1 MVRASTIR
9 DASVIHE
16 AKYLEFRH
24 HRGLKRVVN
33 FDELY
38 TWKKRLGAGAFGEV
52 HEALNTKVN
61 LLCAVKKMKK
71 SKIIGNK
78 SLTEAV
84 KRELS
89 VLQ

>member
-1 MVRASTIR
+1 MRASTIR

-24 HRGLKRVVN
+24 HRGLKKVEN

-38 TWKKRLGAGAFGEV
+38 TWKKHLGAGAFGEV

-61 LLCAVKKMKK
+61 VLCAVKKMKK
-71 SKIIGNK
+71 SKIVGSK
-78 SLTEAV
+78 
-84 KRELS
+84 
-89 VLQ
+89 